1 MNLVP
6 NAECFFLEKK
16 KLVRK
21 STHELFGGKDILL
34 IGLNGAFLPTDE
46 AMVKDFEKNYLKFK
60 DTSLVGDPNDAT
72 HIDDIYFVSMNDPY
86 VMEAW
91 WKKMKIKHC
100 KYLADGSG
108 AFSLRVNQQGG
119 MTPNQT
125 VIEMYNKGY
134 GKRSWRYALLLENNC
149 QMCYVEEET
158 PDDATSRD
166 NLDIDPYILTKPEAS
181 LEMLKARQ
189 QKGHIETLNV
199 ASASEDFVPVVDLGQ
214 DPNNNKSK
222 AAEKVEDRMGLG

>member
-6 NAECFFLEKK
+6 NAELFFVEKK

-21 STHELFGGKDILL
+21 STHELFSGKDIL
-34 IGLNGAFLPTDE
+34 IVGLNGAFIPTDE
-46 AMVKDFEKNYLKFK
+46 QMVKDYEKLYLKFK

-91 WKKMKIKHC
+91 WKKMKIKNC

-158 PDDATSRD
+158 PDDANTRD
-166 NLDIDPYILTKPEAS
+166 NLEIDPYILTKPEAS

-199 ASASEDFVPVVDLGQ
+199 ASASEDFVTVVDLGQ
-214 DPNNNKSK
+214 DPNNNRAKSY
-222 AAEKVEDRMGLG
+222 EKVEDRMGLG

>member
-6 NAECFFLEKK
+6 NAELFFVEKK

-21 STHELFGGKDILL
+21 STHDLFAGKDVL
-34 IGLNGAFLPTDE
+34 IVGLNGAFIPTDE
-46 AMVKDFEKNYLKFK
+46 QMVKDYEKLYLHFK
-60 DTSLVGDPNDAT
+60 DTTLVGDPTDAT
-72 HIDDIYFVSMNDPY
+72 HIDEIYFVSMNDPY

-91 WKKMKIKHC
+91 WKKMKIKNC

-108 AFSLRVNQQGG
+108 AFSLRINQQGG

-125 VIEMYNKGY
+125 VVEMYNKGY
-134 GKRSWRYALLLENNC
+134 GKRIWRFALLLENNC

-158 PDDATSRD
+158 PDDKSTRD
-166 NLDIDPYILTKPEAS
+166 NLDEDPFELTSAAQV

-189 QKGHIETLNV
+189 QTGHISDINE
-199 ASASEDFVPVVDLGQ
+199 AAFGEDYVPVVDLGS
-214 DPNNNKSK
+214 DPNNRPIPGN
-222 AAEKVEDRMGLG
+222 EERMGLG

>member
-1 MNLVP
+1 
-6 NAECFFLEKK
+6 
-16 KLVRK
+16 
-21 STHELFGGKDILL
+21 
-34 IGLNGAFLPTDE
+34 
-46 AMVKDFEKNYLKFK
+46 
-60 DTSLVGDPNDAT
+60 
-72 HIDDIYFVSMNDPY
+72 
-86 VMEAW
+86 
-91 WKKMKIKHC
+91 
-100 KYLADGSG
+100 
-108 AFSLRVNQQGG
+108 

-158 PDDATSRD
+158 PDDANTRD
-166 NLDIDPYILTKPEAS
+166 NLEIDPYILTKPEAS

-199 ASASEDFVPVVDLGQ
+199 ASASEDFVPIVDLGQ

>member
-6 NAECFFLEKK
+6 NAELFFLEKK

-21 STHELFGGKDILL
+21 STHSLFEGKDVL
-34 IGLNGAFLPTDE
+34 IIGINGAFLPTDE

-60 DTSLVGDPNDAT
+60 DTSLIGDLNDPS
-72 HIDDIYFVSMNDPY
+72 HIDEIYFVCMNDTY

-108 AFSLRVNQQGG
+108 AFSLRLDQQGG

-125 VIEMYNKGY
+125 VVQMYNKGF
-134 GKRSWRYALLLENNC
+134 GKRSWRYALLLENNV

-158 PDDATSRD
+158 PDDVSTRD
-166 NLDIDPYILTKPEAS
+166 NLDVDPFELTTADEVMK
-181 LEMLKARQ
+181 LFRARQ
-189 QKGHIETLNV
+189 QKAHIEEINT
-199 ASASEDFVPVVDLGQ
+199 SALGEDYVPIVDLSV
-214 DPNNNKSK
+214 DPNNQP
-222 AAEKVEDRMGLG
+222 EKVTDRMGLG